1 MKPNQRHQKII
12 ELLMQNGQVSVDQL
26 MSLLQV
32 SAVTVRNDLRTLQQ
46 QEKLIRTR
54 GGAAVGKLRS
64 ARPTDAGVRHGP
76 GHAAAEAESFS
87 SAQRIAQRAAAF
99 VREGDTIL
107 IDSSPLTLAMVD
119 YLAPI
124 KSLTVLTNSIFIAT
138 TLAHNPTNQIL
149 LLGGE
154 LQLDHD
160 TLDGRFSGEA
170 LSQLRIRK
178 AFLACD
184 GVSHEQGFASDDLDH
199 AKVKTLFLG
208 CASEVVLLAP
218 AEAIGRPALIS
229 FASLSQAHYLI
240 TTDDVPSALLMDLR
254 AAGVHVSL
262 CGQHLTQIPIDM
274 PEGHK
279 YRIGFANLNEQQ
291 EFAVTVRRSLEM
303 AAQASGNI
311 ELIVADNAADP
322 RTALTIARS
331 LVESRVDLVIEYQQ
345 DEHMN
350 HVLMDMF
357 RSAHIPVIAVDIPMP
372 GATFFG
378 ADNYR
383 AGRMG
388 GEAAVA
394 WIQEHWQGQL
404 DRLVC
409 LEQRESGHIPQM
421 RLQAQIDSLMETV
434 RLPEQAIVR
443 CDTRGDLEGSQ
454 MAATTALRN
463 IPWGKRVLFVGI
475 NSNST
480 LGSLAAAEALDRQ
493 QHTAVISQ
501 NATPRLR
508 RELLRRNPM
517 LIGAVDYFPRHY
529 GEKIIGMAASLLAGR
544 PVPPA
549 VYTDHLL
556 LTPDNLSRV
565 YPDDKL
571 S

>member
-1 MKPNQRHQKII
+1 MKSKQRHQKIV
-12 ELLMQNGQVSVDQL
+12 ELLLQHGQVSVDQL
-26 MSLLQV
+26 VALLQV

-54 GGAAVGKLRS
+54 GGAAVGKLRN
-64 ARPTDAGVRHGP
+64 ARPADTGSANR
-76 GHAAAEAESFS
+76 EASSETESFS
-87 SAQRIAQRAAAF
+87 SAQRIAQRAATF

-107 IDSSPLTLAMVD
+107 IESSPLTLAMVD

-160 TLDGRFSGEA
+160 TLDGRFSAEA
-170 LSQLRIRK
+170 LTQLRIRK

-184 GVSHEQGFASDDLDH
+184 GVSREQGFASDDLDR
-199 AKVKTLFLG
+199 AKVKALLLA
-208 CASEVVLLAP
+208 CASDVILLAP
-218 AEAIGRPALIS
+218 AEAIGRPALMS
-229 FASLSQAHYLI
+229 FASFTQAHYLI
-240 TTDDVPSALLMDLR
+240 TTNDVPPALLADLR
-254 AAGVHVSL
+254 AAGVHVTL
-262 CGQHLTQIPIDM
+262 CGPHLTQIAVDKSD
-274 PEGHK
+274 GHK
-279 YRIGFANLNEQQ
+279 YRIAFANLNEQQ
-291 EFAVTVRRSLEM
+291 EFAVTVRRSLEL

-322 RTALTIARS
+322 RSALTIARS

-345 DEHMN
+345 DEHTN
-350 HVLMDMF
+350 HVLMDIF

-394 WIQEHWQGQL
+394 WIRANWQGHL

-409 LEQRESGHIPQM
+409 LEQRESGQLPQM
-421 RLQAQIDSLMETV
+421 RLQAQIDALTEAGLLS
-434 RLPEQAIVR
+434 EQSIVR

-454 MAATTALRN
+454 LAATTALRN
-463 IPWGKRVLFVGI
+463 IPWGKRVFFVGI
-475 NSNST
+475 NSNSA
-480 LGSLAAAEALDRQ
+480 LGSLAAAEALERQ
-493 QHTAVISQ
+493 PYTAVISQ

-529 GEKIIGMAASLLAGR
+529 GEKIVEMARAILEGQ
-544 PVPPA
+544 PMPPA

-556 LTPDNLSRV
+556 LTADNVSRV

-571 S
+571 P